1 MADLE
6 KLNLHISVW
15 DKEKGRPDVYIGNL
29 RTPIINVLDTS
40 LALSE
45 IKINSI
51 APILPPS
58 ILKLPL
64 H

>member
-1 MADLE
+1 MADLQ

-29 RTPIINVLDTS
+29 QTPIINVLDTS
-40 LALSE
+40 LMMSE
-45 IKINSI
+45 IKIMT
-51 APILPPS
+51 
-58 ILKLPL
+58 L